1 METIKDYKVINDAFL
16 VITDESLTNL
26 DELYPYD
33 MVQIKKSKKKLS
45 KKEFNAFIK
54 DNWKKI
60 KDKYTAIIVIGSE
73 LFKFF
78 TRVKKAGNYQTEM
91 YIYDDVVILQGIKY
105 HNSWL
110 EKNKY
115 LYKVSQDTINRYLK
129 GKKPVR
135 IWDYIEPDKVTYY
148 L

>member
-1 METIKDYKVINDAFL
+1 MKTIKDYKVLDNTFL
-16 VITDESLTNL
+16 VITDESLISL

-45 KKEFNAFIK
+45 KKEFNAFI
-54 DNWKKI
+54 DENWKKI
-60 KDKYTAIIVIGSE
+60 KVKYTNIIVIGSE

-78 TRVKKAGNYQTEM
+78 TKIKKAGNYQTEM
-91 YIYDDVVILQGIKY
+91 YSYDGVTVLQGIKY

-115 LYKVSQDTINRYLK
+115 LYEISQDTINRYLK

-135 IWDYIEPDKVTYY
+135 IWNYIDPDKISYY